1 MGTNIEIVANDGFT
15 FRGYVAEP
23 VGIPKGAMIVVQE
36 IFGVNSHIEQVCD
49 GYAANGYLAIAP
61 ALFDRIERDVALGYT
76 GDDMKRG
83 VELARAKTDFK
94 RAVADVLDTAGVAR
108 ERLAV
113 AGIEA
118 GKVACVGYCW
128 GGVVTAA
135 VSVSG
140 SAAMDAAICYYGTGS
155 VNFVDQPLTM
165 PLQMHFGDQDAS
177 IPATDIDKMRT
188 SWPAAEIYVYEGHH
202 GFNCDQR
209 PQGDKALAD
218 LALSRVHAFL
228 DTSFT

>member
-1 MGTNIEIVANDGFT
+1 MGTNIEIVANDGFA

-23 VGIPKGAMIVVQE
+23 TGTPKGAMVVVQE

-61 ALFDRIERDVALGYT
+61 ALFDRIERDVALGYN
-76 GDDMKRG
+76 GHDMKRG
-83 VELARAKTDFK
+83 VELARSKTDFK

-108 ERLAV
+108 ARLAA
-113 AGIEA
+113 AGVEG

-128 GGVVTAA
+128 GGVV
-135 VSVSG
+135 SG
-140 SAAMDAAICYYGTGS
+140 SSAMDAAICYYGTGS

-188 SWPAAEIYVYEGHH
+188 GWPTAEIYVYEGHH

-218 LALSRVHAFL
+218 LAISRVHAFL
-228 DTSFT
+228 DASFA

>member
-1 MGTNIEIVANDGFT
+1 MGANIEIVANDGFS

-23 VGIPKGAMIVVQE
+23 TGIPKGAMIVVQE

-49 GYAANGYLAIAP
+49 GYAADGYLAIAP

-83 VELARAKTDFK
+83 VELARSKTDLK

-108 ERLAV
+108 ERLAA
-113 AGIEA
+113 AGLEA
-118 GKVACVGYCW
+118 PKVACVGYCW

-140 SAAMDAAICYYGTGS
+140 STAMDAAICYYGTGS

-188 SWPAAEIYVYEGHH
+188 SWPTAEIYVYEGHH

-218 LALSRVHAFL
+218 LALSRVHTFL
-228 DTSFT
+228 DASFA

>member
-1 MGTNIEIVANDGFT
+1 MGTNIDIVANDGFS

-23 VGIPKGAMIVVQE
+23 AGKPKGAMIVIQE
-36 IFGVNSHIEQVCD
+36 IFGVNSHIESVAD
-49 GYAANGYLAIAP
+49 GYAADGYLAIAP
-61 ALFDRIERDVALGYT
+61 ALFDRIERGVALGYT

-83 VELARAKTDFK
+83 VELARTRTDFQ
-94 RAVADVLDTAGVAR
+94 RAVADVLDAAGVAR
-108 ERLAV
+108 ERLAA
-113 AGIEA
+113 AGVEG

-128 GGVVTAA
+128 GGVVSTA

-140 SAAMDAAICYYGTGS
+140 SAAFDAAICYYGTGA
-155 VNFVDQPLTM
+155 VGFVEKPLTM

-177 IPATDIDKMRT
+177 IPAEHIENMRT
-188 SWPAAEIYVYEGHH
+188 SWPTAEIYVYEGHH

-218 LALSRVHAFL
+218 LALSRVHTFL
-228 DTSFT
+228 DASFA